1 MSIAFRVVGSKFWDH
16 LLYQILQRACL
27 WWASLSEWKL
37 CYRPTN
43 YHWRPRTW
51 SLDKRSLKSNP
62 NPAQIELKTNRL
74 HDQIIA
80 KDFLYRPSLIGGD
93 NCNSFVV
100 HYICTKGGEERRRG
114 ESRKRVNKYFAQ
126 DWRARWRCKWALL
139 PRHKRNCRSQGH
151 IDQLYCSP
159 IHLNLVLPNPPCS
172 WALSIG
178 RLKLTHFTHLHQLLI
193 RVTINAMHEGSREG
207 VKWWWRKYCGN
218 QGRAFPSLSRTGQG
232 RPRYEWGSSISYVQQ
247 VFMWNWTSWA
257 QLLHKW
263 YGINFES
270 ILWILQFFTSLC
282 TTDSRAMAM

>member
-1 MSIAFRVVGSKFWDH
+1 MSIAFRVADSKFWDH

-100 HYICTKGGEERRRG
+100 HYICTKGGE
-114 ESRKRVNKYFAQ
+114 
-126 DWRARWRCKWALL
+126 
-139 PRHKRNCRSQGH
+139 
-151 IDQLYCSP
+151 
-159 IHLNLVLPNPPCS
+159 
-172 WALSIG
+172 
-178 RLKLTHFTHLHQLLI
+178 
-193 RVTINAMHEGSREG
+193 
-207 VKWWWRKYCGN
+207 GN
-218 QGRAFPSLSRTGQG
+218 QGKGWTSILHRTGVPGDAANELYFLDIKGTAGVKVTLINFTVLQYTSTSSSQPPLLLSTFYRQIKVDSLHSSSPASHQG
-232 RPRYEWGSSISYVQQ
+232 YHHQCNAWREQGGGEVVVAQVLWEPREGLPLTQPHRPGPTKIWVRVFYIICTTSFYVKLNLLGTTSSTLI
-247 VFMWNWTSWA
+247 
-257 QLLHKW
+257 HKW
-263 YGINFES
+263 YGINFEI
-270 ILWILQFFTSLC
+270 ILWVL
-282 TTDSRAMAM
+282 

>member
-1 MSIAFRVVGSKFWDH
+1 MSIAFRVADSKFWDH

-80 KDFLYRPSLIGGD
+80 KDFLYRPSLIGRD

-159 IHLNLVLPNPPCS
+159 IHLNLILPTS
-172 WALSIG
+172 LLLSTFYRQIKVDSLHSSSPASHQGYHHQCNAWREQGGG
-178 RLKLTHFTHLHQLLI
+178 RG
-193 RVTINAMHEGSREG
+193 AGEG

-232 RPRYEWGSSISYVQQ
+232 RPRYECRSSISYVQQ
-247 VFMWNWTSWA
+247 VFYVKLNLLGTTSST
-257 QLLHKW
+257 LIHKW
-263 YGINFES
+263 CE
-270 ILWILQFFTSLC
+270 
-282 TTDSRAMAM
+282 